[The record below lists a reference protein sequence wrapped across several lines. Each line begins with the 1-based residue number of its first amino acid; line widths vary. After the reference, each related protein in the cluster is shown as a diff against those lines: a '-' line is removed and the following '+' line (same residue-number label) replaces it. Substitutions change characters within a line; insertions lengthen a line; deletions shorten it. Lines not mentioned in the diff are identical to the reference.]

1 MRIGLNWCALVYI
14 DSGVRIRPGS
24 VSISLHWIGLG
35 LLWTEMNENG
45 LDWLI
50 GLDWSV
56 NFGSDWVT
64 VVLIACS
71 WISFDWL
78 GLDQGRTRLGWFGSV
93 WSPLPLV
100 GADWFELVCTCW
112 IGLDWFG
119 TLLDWNE

>member
-24 VSISLHWIGLG
+24 VSIIIDWIGLG
-35 LLWTEMNENG
+35 LLWTKKNENG

-64 VVLIACS
+64 VVLLGCS

-78 GLDQGRTRLGWFGSV
+78 GLD
-93 WSPLPLV
+93 
-100 GADWFELVCTCW
+100 
-112 IGLDWFG
+112 
-119 TLLDWNE
+119 